1 MNPERQ
7 SPTDLRDHRS
17 GAYDA
22 VTEAGKPQPEQVKEA
37 ITPHQAAQ
45 PGADVRPDPVLEGGE
60 VLPEGLR
67 RPPKGPLNPTRG
79 RGNSAGE

>member
-1 MNPERQ
+1 MAREHQ
-7 SPTDLRDHRS
+7 SPTDLRDERS

-22 VTEAGKPQPEQVKEA
+22 VNEAGRPQPHQVSES

-45 PGADVRPDPVLEGGE
+45 PGADVRPESLPATAP

-67 RPPKGPLNPTRG
+67 RPPKGPVSGKRG
-79 RGNSAGE
+79 RRQG